1 MQSRAESQ
9 KQREQEEEEEEEATG
24 SAKVLARL
32 TCGIVCHVKG
42 EV

>member
-1 MQSRAESQ
+1 MQSRAERQ
-9 KQREQEEEEEEEATG
+9 KQREQEEEEATG